1 MHCAACE
8 VSDITMQSAW
18 RHRTFI
24 AALFAAV
31 VLMCAGRPEAVAS
44 TGFTFFAIGDPQV
57 NIPKWGTAGTEK
69 TIDAMNALPGQ
80 PFPLGGVV
88 DAPRGVLIAGDL
100 VDDTT
105 NPANWSLYKTLFD
118 PRGKAKLRFPAF
130 EGAGNH
136 DFDMQRGYAQWS
148 YVQRDVIARNTQRAA
163 KVSTDASGYH
173 YSWDWDDVHFVCLNV
188 FPGDEWREVYNRP
201 MMWND
206 PKGAL
211 AFLRRDLH
219 ERVGTSGRP
228 VVVYWHYGLR
238 GWGLDEWWLP
248 RDLDALKDVLAPYN
262 IALILHG
269 HEHRYERYT
278 WAGYDVVMA
287 PSPQFDPDRAKGEQD
302 GRPKGFVVAR
312 MTRDTFEMANWTPTG
327 WQDAWRKTLR

>member
-1 MHCAACE
+1 MRIWRSLSLVCVALAVLSRVGGAA
-8 VSDITMQSAW
+8 SD
-18 RHRTFI
+18 
-24 AALFAAV
+24 AV
-31 VLMCAGRPEAVAS
+31 
-44 TGFTFFAIGDPQV
+44 TFFAIGDPQI
-57 NIPKWGTAGTEK
+57 NIPKWGTAGTEQ

-88 DAPRGVLIAGDL
+88 DTPRGVLIAGDL

-105 NPANWSLYKTLFD
+105 NPANWALYKTLFD
-118 PRGKAKLRFPAF
+118 PQGKARLRFPVF

-136 DFDMQRGYAQWS
+136 DFDMQGGYAQWS
-148 YVQRDVIARNTQRAA
+148 YVQRDVIARNAQRAA
-163 KVSTDASGYH
+163 KISTDTNRYH
-173 YSWDWDDVHFVCLNV
+173 YSWDWGRVHVVNLNV
-188 FPGDEWREVYNRP
+188 FPGDEWRQVYDRP
-201 MMWND
+201 TMWND

-211 AFLRRDLH
+211 AFLRNDLK

-238 GWGLDEWWLP
+238 GWGLEKWWLP
-248 RDLDALKDVLAPYN
+248 RDLAALKEALAPYN

-278 WAGYDVVMA
+278 WEGYDVVMA
-287 PSPQFDPDRAKGEQD
+287 PSPQFDPDRTKGEQD

-312 MTRDTFEMANWTPTG
+312 MTDDALEMANWTPTG
-327 WQDAWRKTLR
+327 WLDPWKKSLRK